1 MEAGRAILLFLKLL
15 HFPRV
20 AVEVSCVG
28 SAAAAG
34 NGISGSAA
42 AFFSCSR
49 CLLKV
54 SECVCGE
61 EQGTIAMRVT

>member
-1 MEAGRAILLFLKLL
+1 MEAGRAILLLLKLL

-34 NGISGSAA
+34 NGISGGAA

-54 SECVCGE
+54 SK
-61 EQGTIAMRVT
+61 

>member
-1 MEAGRAILLFLKLL
+1 MEAGRAILLLLLKLL

-34 NGISGSAA
+34 NGISGGGAA

-54 SECVCGE
+54 SE
-61 EQGTIAMRVT
+61 

>member
-1 MEAGRAILLFLKLL
+1 MEAGRAILLLLKLL

-28 SAAAAG
+28 SAAAAAG
-34 NGISGSAA
+34 NGISGGGAA

-54 SECVCGE
+54 SE
-61 EQGTIAMRVT
+61 

>member
-1 MEAGRAILLFLKLL
+1 MEAGRAILLLLKLL

-34 NGISGSAA
+34 NGISGGSGLLFMLALSA
-42 AFFSCSR
+42 
-49 CLLKV
+49 
-54 SECVCGE
+54 
-61 EQGTIAMRVT
+61 